1 LRIVFLACGPTA
13 FSFDRLTVPGLLH
26 NETGGI
32 KVGLAARHSII
43 IERYRGPQLRR
54 SRNSFSFY
62 DLCAKGTLDRVFGLS
77 SRFNIIRSH
86 VHMNS
91 TPILV
96 AVVDDDESV
105 RESLPDLLKELG
117 FDAKSFA
124 TARDFLRSRCLDNTT
139 ILISD
144 VAMPG
149 MTGPELFRE
158 LVSRGHAIPTIFIT
172 AHEDVA
178 TRPDVV
184 EGAITCLIKPFND
197 TVLLEALKRALDD
210 KPK

>member
-1 LRIVFLACGPTA
+1 
-13 FSFDRLTVPGLLH
+13 
-26 NETGGI
+26 
-32 KVGLAARHSII
+32 
-43 IERYRGPQLRR
+43 
-54 SRNSFSFY
+54 
-62 DLCAKGTLDRVFGLS
+62 
-77 SRFNIIRSH
+77 
-86 VHMNS
+86 MNS

-117 FDAKSFA
+117 FAAESFA
-124 TARDFLRSRCLDNTT
+124 TARDFLRSRCIDNAK

-149 MTGPELFRE
+149 MTGPELLRE

-197 TVLLEALKRALDD
+197 TVLLDALKRALND
-210 KPK
+210 KPQ